1 MAWALALLG
10 AALVLNTVAGSIY
23 TRRQILQFNAEL
35 QMEMASLTARR
46 IHALMIRK
54 IERLQDAGVAM
65 TLHPQGA
72 NEQKLLGQ
80 LLLKNDRSFTE
91 LAFLDD
97 HGREVL
103 KFSERRVYLPGDL
116 GDQSISPAY
125 QKAMTSQFYI
135 SSVSANKHAEPYV
148 TMAVTLQSAPRKTI
162 GVLVAKANLKFLWDV
177 IGASQFGNAG
187 YSYLIDEQANLIAHR
202 DPSLVLKGLNLKD
215 RPKLRPFMNNRSADS
230 APGEIGPGLT
240 GTEVLSTY
248 AVVPD
253 LGWAVVVEEPVE
265 VALAD
270 LGKLQRYAVW
280 LLVVGLLVGG
290 VIAAWVSRKITRP
303 IQKLSE
309 VARNIR
315 NGNLDRRADIKTGDE
330 IETLADEFNEMT
342 RALQNSYAT
351 LEDKV
356 EQRTREVSALYAVAR
371 SVNESLDLQTILQAV
386 IGKIRETF
394 KFEAIRILLVND
406 QTDRLEPRAT
416 FEVAPGYF
424 RGNRSFKRGES
435 IVGRVLESGEALI
448 FEDVFTDPHYGQ
460 LTLSNEAREVQ
471 RRFLAALPIKSHS
484 RTIGVIT
491 FNAKGSRKLSADEIQ
506 LLNSMAGHLGVAVEK
521 ASLFCQVQARTRH
534 LEALNSIGA
543 AVSRSLDL
551 GVVLKTAVE
560 KIAATLGFE
569 AAWIYQFEPAD
580 GRLHMNAYQGLDDE
594 AAAKMATPSADTGI
608 SGHVMKSGQWL
619 VFEDIQNDAVYRDL
633 SCAGNVRALGFLSAA
648 AFPIQTKKQI
658 IGVLHIADRKMR
670 QYAPEELQLI
680 ESIVQQIAVAVENA
694 RLFAEVKEKTA
705 ELAEANHEL
714 LEASRAKSSFIAAM
728 SHEFRTP
735 LHIIMGN
742 ADLIQDGTFGSVSDD
757 QKESLR
763 KVSRNAGVLLKMIDD
778 LLTLSRL
785 EARRMALDISD
796 VEIGEIIANARTH
809 VEQINRDNHLQVR
822 WDVDDTIPSISTDA
836 IKLEEILQ
844 NLIGNAFKFTPKGS
858 IEVRVRNLAGENR
871 VQFSVSD
878 TGIGIRAEHLDRIF
892 NEFEQVKESDI
903 GRFDGVGLGLSIVKK
918 YLDLMKGDIQ
928 VESEP
933 GKGTTFTFT
942 VPATT
947 AHQSSST
954 PVLPLLTSQAARS

>member
-1 MAWALALLG
+1 
-10 AALVLNTVAGSIY
+10 
-23 TRRQILQFNAEL
+23 
-35 QMEMASLTARR
+35 MEMASLTARR

-97 HGREVL
+97 NGREVL

-135 SSVSANKHAEPYV
+135 SSVSANEHAEPYV
-148 TMAVTLQSAPRKTI
+148 TMAVPLQSAPRKTI
-162 GVLVAKANLKFLWDV
+162 GVLVAKANLKFLWEV
-177 IGASQFGNAG
+177 IGATRFGTGG
-187 YSYLIDEQANLIAHR
+187 YSYLIDERAKLIAHR
-202 DPSLVLKGLNLKD
+202 DPSLVLKGLNLQD
-215 RPKLRPFMNNRSADS
+215 LPKLRPFMNNRSADS
-230 APGEIGPGLT
+230 APGEIGPGLI
-240 GTEVLSTY
+240 GIKVLSTY

-342 RALQNSYAT
+342 RALQSSYAT

-356 EQRTREVSALYAVAR
+356 EQRTREVSALYAVAG

-394 KFEAIRILLVND
+394 QFEAIRILLVND

-416 FEVAPGYF
+416 FEIDPGYF
-424 RGNRSFKRGES
+424 RSARSFKRGEG
-435 IVGRVLESGEALI
+435 IVGRVLDSGKALI
-448 FEDVFTDPHYGQ
+448 FEDVVTDPRYAQ

-491 FNAKGSRKLSADEIQ
+491 FNAKVSRKLSADEIE

-521 ASLFCQVQARTRH
+521 ASLFGQVQARSRH

-551 GVVLKTAVE
+551 GIVLKTAVE
-560 KIAATLGFE
+560 KIAATLGFD

-580 GRLHMNAYQGLDDE
+580 GRLHMNAYQGLDDD
-594 AAAKMATPSADTGI
+594 AAAKMATRSADTGI
-608 SGHVMKSGQWL
+608 SGHVMKSGQRL

-633 SCAGNVRALGFLSAA
+633 SCAGHIRALGFLSAA

-670 QYAPEELQLI
+670 QYTPEELQLI
-680 ESIVQQIAVAVENA
+680 ESIVQDIAVAAENA
-694 RLFAEVKEKTA
+694 RLFAEVNEKTA
-705 ELAEANHEL
+705 ELAQANHEL

-728 SHEFRTP
+728 SHELRTP
-735 LHIIMGN
+735 LHIIIGN
-742 ADLIQDGTFGSVSDD
+742 SDLTRDGFFGAINDD
-757 QKESLR
+757 QREAMR
-763 KVSRNAGVLLKMIDD
+763 KVSRNAQVLLKMINDI
-778 LLTLSRL
+778 LALSRN
-785 EARRMALDISD
+785 EAKKMALDVSQ
-796 VEIGEIIANARTH
+796 VEVDEIVANARVH
-809 VEQINRDNHLQVR
+809 VEQINRDNHLDVR
-822 WDVDDTIPSISTDA
+822 WDIEESIPPLTTDA
-836 IKLEEILQ
+836 IKVEEILQ
-844 NLIGNAFKFTPKGS
+844 NLIGNAFKFTSKGS
-858 IEVRVRNLAGENR
+858 VEVRVRNLSGEDN

-878 TGIGIRAEHLDRIF
+878 TGIGIRAENLDRIF
-892 NEFEQVKESDI
+892 NEFEQVRDGDNGKY
-903 GRFDGVGLGLSIVKK
+903 DGVGLGLSIVKK
-918 YLDLMKGDIQ
+918 YLELMHGDIR
-928 VESEP
+928 VESEF

-942 VPATT
+942 VPRNVTL
-947 AHQSSST
+947 HS
-954 PVLPLLTSQAARS
+954 

>member
-1 MAWALALLG
+1 
-10 AALVLNTVAGSIY
+10 
-23 TRRQILQFNAEL
+23 
-35 QMEMASLTARR
+35 MEMASLTARR

-65 TLHPQGA
+65 TLHPQGG

-97 HGREVL
+97 NGREVL

-116 GDQSISPAY
+116 GDQRISPAY

-135 SSVSANKHAEPYV
+135 SSVSANEHAEPYV
-148 TMAVTLQSAPRKTI
+148 TMAVPLQSAPRKTI

-202 DPSLVLKGLNLKD
+202 DPSLVLKGLHLKD

-230 APGEIGPGLT
+230 APGEIGPGLI
-240 GTEVLSTY
+240 GIKVLSTY

-342 RALQNSYAT
+342 RALQSSYAT

-356 EQRTREVSALYAVAR
+356 EQRTREVSALYAVAG

-394 KFEAIRILLVND
+394 QFEAIRILLVND

-416 FEVAPGYF
+416 FEVDPGYF
-424 RGNRSFKRGES
+424 RSARSFKRGEG
-435 IVGRVLESGEALI
+435 IVGRVLDSGKALI
-448 FEDVFTDPHYGQ
+448 FEDVVTDPRYAQ

-491 FNAKGSRKLSADEIQ
+491 FNAKVSRKLSADEIE

-521 ASLFCQVQARTRH
+521 ASLFGQVQARSRH
-534 LEALNSIGA
+534 LEALNTIGA

-560 KIAATLGFE
+560 KIAATLGFD
-569 AAWIYQFEPAD
+569 AAWIYQLEPVD
-580 GRLHMNAYQGLDDE
+580 GRLHMNAYQGLDDD
-594 AAAKMATPSADTGI
+594 AAAKMAIRNADMGI
-608 SGHVMKSGQWL
+608 SGHVMRSGQRL

-633 SCAGNVRALGFLSAA
+633 SCAGNIRALGFLSAA

-658 IGVLHIADRKMR
+658 IGVLHIANRKMR
-670 QYAPEELQLI
+670 QYTPEELQLI
-680 ESIVQQIAVAVENA
+680 ESIVQEIAVAVENA

-705 ELAEANHEL
+705 ELAQANHEL

-728 SHEFRTP
+728 SHELRTP
-735 LHIIMGN
+735 LHIIIGN
-742 ADLIQDGTFGSVSDD
+742 SDLTRDGFFGAINDD
-757 QKESLR
+757 QREAMR
-763 KVSRNAGVLLKMIDD
+763 KVSRNAQVLLKMINDI
-778 LLTLSRL
+778 LALSRN
-785 EARRMALDISD
+785 EAKKMALDVSQ
-796 VEIGEIIANARTH
+796 VEVDEIVANARAH
-809 VEQINRDNHLQVR
+809 VEQINRDNHLDVR
-822 WDVDDTIPSISTDA
+822 WDIEESIPPLTTDA
-836 IKLEEILQ
+836 IKVEEILQ
-844 NLIGNAFKFTPKGS
+844 NLIGNAFKFTSKGS
-858 IEVRVRNLAGENR
+858 VEVRVRNLSGEDN

-878 TGIGIRAEHLDRIF
+878 TGIGIRAENLDRIF
-892 NEFEQVKESDI
+892 NEFEQVRDGDNGKY
-903 GRFDGVGLGLSIVKK
+903 DGVGLGLSIVKK
-918 YLDLMKGDIQ
+918 YLELMHGDIR
-928 VESEP
+928 VESEF

-942 VPATT
+942 VPRNVTL
-947 AHQSSST
+947 HS
-954 PVLPLLTSQAARS
+954 

>member
-1 MAWALALLG
+1 MAWGLALLG

-23 TRRQILQFNAEL
+23 TRRQVLHSNAEL

-54 IERLQDAGVAM
+54 IERLQDTGVAM

-91 LAFLDD
+91 LALLGDN
-97 HGREVL
+97 GREVF
-103 KFSERRVYLPGDL
+103 KFSERRVYLRGDL

-125 QKAMTSQFYI
+125 QKAMAGQFYI
-135 SSVSANKHAEPYV
+135 SSVSANEHAEPYV
-148 TMAVTLQSAPRKTI
+148 TMAVPLQSAPRKTI

-177 IGASQFGNAG
+177 IGATQFGTAG
-187 YSYLIDEQANLIAHR
+187 YSYLIDERAKLIAHR

-215 RPKLRPFMNNRSADS
+215 LPKLRSFVRNRSEDS
-230 APGEIGPGLT
+230 APGEIGRGLT

-371 SVNESLDLQTILQAV
+371 SVNESLDLQTILQTV
-386 IGKIRETF
+386 IGKIIETF

-424 RGNRSFKRGES
+424 RGDRSFKRGEG

-521 ASLFCQVQARTRH
+521 ASLFGQVQARSRH

-551 GVVLKTAVE
+551 GIVLKTAVE
-560 KIAATLGFE
+560 KIAATLGFD

-580 GRLHMNAYQGLDDE
+580 GRLHMNAYQGLDDD
-594 AAAKMATPSADTGI
+594 AAAKMATRNADMGI
-608 SGHVMKSGQWL
+608 NGHVMRNGQRL

-633 SCAGNVRALGFLSAA
+633 SCAGNIRALGFLSAA
-648 AFPIQTKKQI
+648 TFPIQTKKQI
-658 IGVLHIADRKMR
+658 TGVLHVADRKPR
-670 QYAPEELQLI
+670 QFTPEDLQLI
-680 ESIVQQIAVAVENA
+680 ESIVQEIAVAAENA

-705 ELAEANHEL
+705 ELAQANHEL

-728 SHEFRTP
+728 SHELRTP

-742 ADLIQDGTFGSVSDD
+742 TNLIQDGFFGSVSDD

-763 KVSRNAGVLLKMIDD
+763 KVSRNAGVLLKMVND

-785 EARRMALDISD
+785 EARKMALDISE
-796 VEIGEIIANARTH
+796 VEIGEIIANARAH
-809 VEQINRDNHLQVR
+809 VEQINRDNHLEVR
-822 WDVDDTIPSISTDA
+822 WDIDDNIPPLSTDA
-836 IKLEEILQ
+836 IKIEEILQ

-858 IEVRVRNLAGENR
+858 IEVRVRNLAGENC

-918 YLDLMKGDIQ
+918 YLDLLKGDIQ

-947 AHQSSST
+947 ALQS
-954 PVLPLLTSQAARS
+954 